1 MYCFILWRKKLSP
14 FKGCW
19 EKENKKRMVCVCVC
33 CHRSP
38 LGMTWLPAVN
48 GNHPSFLTYSL
59 PLLYSFFGGFFPVLH
74 IMYLLWINTSVPRN
88 FSPHRRLLQAKS
100 PKYTQ
105 PVGKMWSTSFVC
117 EIFSVT
123 LRVVRDLHKNTQGLS
138 QRSNHWLVIH
148 ETVAVI
154 TWPPRPSVVR
164 LLVSPPRV
172 LL

>member
-1 MYCFILWRKKLSP
+1 MEKKIIPIQRLLGERKQ
-14 FKGCW
+14 
-19 EKENKKRMVCVCVC
+19 KEDGVCVCVC

-59 PLLYSFFGGFFPVLH
+59 PLLYSFFGVFLSFFPVLH